1 MLDKNHIRLLR
12 ETSRFYRE
20 VGSEFSETRQHA
32 WPGWERVLNYVPNA
46 PFSLLDVASGNL
58 RFERFLAEKR
68 ASFHALALDACP
80 DSAARAPHTQ
90 AIQADVLARPLAALT
105 ENRTFD
111 LVVSFGFMHH
121 IPDARLRQDFLEQ
134 LLSRVA
140 ARGHLVVSFWQFGKD
155 PRIAANADEVP
166 ARFAAANPTISL
178 EAGDYLLGWR
188 NKSDVFRF
196 CHTFT
201 DQEARQLGL
210 AAAQNL
216 HNIELVDS
224 FHADGKTRNLNYY
237 LVFSSRKA

>member
-140 ARGHLVVSFWQFGKD
+140 ARGHLVVCFWEFGKD
-155 PRIAANADEVP
+155 PRIAAKADEAVSYKHLKL
-166 ARFAAANPTISL
+166 PT
-178 EAGDYLLGWR
+178 
-188 NKSDVFRF
+188 N
-196 CHTFT
+196 
-201 DQEARQLGL
+201 
-210 AAAQNL
+210 
-216 HNIELVDS
+216 
-224 FHADGKTRNLNYY
+224 
-237 LVFSSRKA
+237 